1 MQMENLIVGL
11 WGCFFGATVVILA
24 GAAAAFF
31 RSLRRIALNAALTA
45 LASAFFAAAFLGGLP
60 ISDPDTTARFL
71 AHLATLVSGLLTY
84 QLFVTLGS
92 LKSLSLR
99 RRALRAL
106 LGLCVLILAVG
117 WQLMPL
123 QFLAFSVCMGCLL
136 AVIALTACLRSALR
150 GERLAWVAVFSVFCI
165 LVALAGFG
173 WIALHRAQN
182 HQEIHVVTALAA
194 TFYVATLAYFFW
206 TRYAY
211 LIELHDV
218 MAHGPGYDPVTRMRS
233 SAETGKLV
241 AEVFRNFREKPQPLG
256 IIVLTIA
263 NLYAL
268 EKLHGSVAVNSAFFV
283 CAGRLRR
290 WVPKH
295 VEMGRLGADGF
306 LLIMRNCSDA
316 TRWMKLAH
324 SVESR
329 LRRSVALNTHLDTGR
344 LETGNTMWVGEIGV
358 GAMVVSNPAVRGSS
372 AISMSR
378 GMSRTAISYASRIAW
393 FDDASNAI
401 VELWGPALRP
411 KP

>member
-1 MQMENLIVGL
+1 MEKLIVGL

-24 GAAAAFF
+24 GAAAAFH
-31 RSLRRIALNAALTA
+31 RSLRRIARNAALTA
-45 LASAFFAAAFLGGLP
+45 LASAFFAASFLGGLP
-60 ISDPDTTARFL
+60 ISNENTAARFL

-99 RRALRAL
+99 RRASRAL
-106 LGLCVLILAVG
+106 LGLCVLILALG

-123 QFLAFSVCMGCLL
+123 QFLALSVCMGCLL
-136 AVIALTACLRSALR
+136 AVIALATCLRSALR

-173 WIALHRAQN
+173 WIALHRAEN
-182 HQEIHVVTALAA
+182 LQEVHVVTALAA
-194 TFYVATLAYFFW
+194 TFYVATLAYFLW

-233 SAETGKLV
+233 NAETSELV
-241 AEVFRNFREKPQPLG
+241 ADIFRQFREKPEPIGVL
-256 IIVLTIA
+256 VLTIA

-268 EKLHGSVAVNSAFFV
+268 EKLHGSAAVNSAFFV

-290 WVPKH
+290 WVPAH
-295 VEMGRLGADGF
+295 VETGRLGKDGF
-306 LLIMRNCSDA
+306 LLIMRNCTDP
-316 TRWMKLAH
+316 RRLKELAR

-329 LRRSVALNTHLDTGR
+329 LRRSVALNTNLDARR
-344 LETGNTMWVGEIGV
+344 LETGNTVWVGEIGV
-358 GAMVVSNPAVRGSS
+358 GAMIVSNPAVRGSS
-372 AISMSR
+372 AVSMSR

-393 FDDASNAI
+393 FDDASNTI
-401 VELWGPALRP
+401 VELPVPASGAGA
-411 KP
+411 